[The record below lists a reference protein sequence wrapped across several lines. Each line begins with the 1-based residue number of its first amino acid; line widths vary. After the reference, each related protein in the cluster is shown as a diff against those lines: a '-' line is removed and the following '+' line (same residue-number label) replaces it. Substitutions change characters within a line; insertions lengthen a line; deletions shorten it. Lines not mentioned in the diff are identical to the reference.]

1 MAFFDDSLAPFP
13 DGSFADS
20 PASFFPVSLFPGF
33 FLPASFSEDP
43 FVPLPDFSS
52 FSCEGSLA
60 VPLPF
65 SPDLPFSFSFSASFF
80 PESSFPVEPSP
91 LWDGL
96 GSAGF
101 WDCSGAC
108 GAGDS
113 PPEDGG
119 CAVVSGV
126 ALGAGA
132 GESFLPLSPGSGAS
146 LPLSSESGVPPV
158 SGCGAA
164 LLLVPASG
172 VPLLLVPEFSA
183 AESDVPL
190 LLAPVSD
197 VLLFLVRESDVPL
210 LLVSA
215 SGVPLLLA
223 SGCGAVLRTA
233 VRARPFSGSVERCG
247 SGSEL
252 LDAFRFGADFSG
264 ASRVVLRSVR
274 SVRPVSR
281 SVSRSVSRLE
291 GRPESS
297 VALRPV
303 PGEPSAFLCADSD
316 RVVGSDRGAERDSG
330 AGSDRGARSEP
341 DRDVVPD

>member
-20 PASFFPVSLFPGF
+20 PASFFPVS

-60 VPLPF
+60 VP
-65 SPDLPFSFSFSASFF
+65 LPFSFSFSASFF

-247 SGSEL
+247 SGSEP

-274 SVRPVSR
+274 SVSRSVSR
-281 SVSRSVSRLE
+281 PVSRSVSRLE

-303 PGEPSAFLCADSD
+303 PGEPSAFLGADSD